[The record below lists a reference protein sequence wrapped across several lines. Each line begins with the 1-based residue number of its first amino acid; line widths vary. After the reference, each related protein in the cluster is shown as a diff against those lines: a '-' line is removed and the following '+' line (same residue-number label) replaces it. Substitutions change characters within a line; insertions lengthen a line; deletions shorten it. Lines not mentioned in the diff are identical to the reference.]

1 MNQMKTELM
10 NLNQQEAQKQLH
22 FRYCLSH
29 GKQRGYSPFT
39 KNGSSTS

>member
-22 FRYCLSH
+22 FRY
-29 GKQRGYSPFT
+29 YPFT